1 MELEKQRQERDRNM
15 KLQAV
20 RENNEHLLHD
30 RIQGYVEILNKT
42 DAKVE
47 AAKGRIK
54 QDQETKRDFEIM
66 KEMDREDNRQRI
78 MQMQEFKRQLLKE
91 RIERDNEKTRFIRE
105 EQANNILKRQAL
117 RREMNQKREKMINDF
132 YKSQKNMARTSAS
145 GFSNRGN
152 IKLLLIVFNLC

>member
-1 MELEKQRQERDRNM
+1 M

-20 RENNEHLLHD
+20 RENNEYLLAD
-30 RIQGYVEILNKT
+30 RIQGYVDILNRT

-47 AAKGRIK
+47 RVKRKQQEEAEAKK
-54 QDQETKRDFEIM
+54 DLEIM

-105 EQANNILKRQAL
+105 EQANNILKRQTL
-117 RREMNQKREKMINDF
+117 RREMNEKREKMINDF
-132 YKSQKNMARTSAS
+132 YKSQKQMAKSSAS
-145 GFSNRGN
+145 NFTKRGSSDHHS
-152 IKLLLIVFNLC
+152 